1 MLYISAEI
9 DDSECGE
16 FEFALPV
23 LVFHEAVQ
31 AC

>member
-1 MLYISAEI
+1 MPYISVEM

-23 LVFHEAVQ
+23 LVFQEAVQ